1 MALLDRNIIIT
12 PNIGS
17 ASTPN
22 MRFIGADASNSATIT
37 LSVTN
42 AAAVGT
48 ITYAGANSSI
58 LTLSDGSTAGSG
70 IVTVA
75 GTTDTG
81 SATLGALRVAGGV
94 GIAKNLFVGGSG
106 TFTSNLTVLGT
117 LNATVNTATNAANAY
132 GVVVQD
138 VSALGNQYFPTMV
151 QNNTGSQPM
160 YDAAFQ
166 LSFYPNSAQLLVGS
180 VNASAFA
187 QVTGLFA
194 AQRNRDSAIQLANTG
209 TTALTNAGGG
219 VIIGAANASGASLQ
233 FYTYTGQIGAESAG
247 EKMRI
252 HTNGFVGI
260 GESSPGSRL
269 SVSGANTSGTPL
281 VDLKATGTGTFQ
293 RGVRLLNAGIGA
305 GGSIMYAA
313 GQADSSKNMGQM
325 YFHWAGDNSN
335 SNSLRFGLHSVDDVL
350 NIQGN
355 SFVGIGNTASDYK
368 LEVTPAGGT
377 YNTVVGQQS
386 DLGGGIAITSN
397 GSGASSRVALVF
409 RGSDKIGAAIA
420 SARED
425 PGSTWKTYLAFYTN
439 NLTGS
444 NVLGIQEKMRLNS
457 DGLLQIGTSAGTP
470 TGTTMGTGLVVNG
483 NQGASTSS
491 MVLQRGG
498 SNGLAFN
505 VGANTTGDTLVYDW
519 AGGSWNINLNLAYGK
534 LMVGSSSTPQARFSV
549 ASTTGTAGSVGS
561 WASAHSTFGPNVNS
575 QTGAALG
582 LAYNTTTDQAEILS
596 LAPSVA
602 WKPLNIFSTDLILSS
617 NTASE
622 IARFNGTGLQFVSGQ
637 TLLKFSSLTSSTAA
651 DGITWYSP
659 SPQTYGIYK
668 TAGAWGSGP
677 NYQQLQVKWD
687 TGIIIDGSNG
697 ANYGLSGLMLQPNGG
712 NVSIGLQSK
721 AMSRLTVYK
730 VGTNTFP
737 NADASSTAHLTLAG
751 TDSLV
756 RLHMGTMNAAPF
768 AGWIQ
773 ASYDNGGGAN
783 GVEPLL
789 LNPGGG
795 NVQIGVTADQ
805 GYKLYVAGTVRFNNS
820 FYAPIMYDHDNTA
833 YYVDPASTS
842 NLNILQANNIR
853 GNATNYATSEGW
865 TVSSGNQVGY
875 FGGDFTLN
883 GSAAEN
889 VMAYGTDPFG
899 RRSLLWGA
907 RNNDAASNDDGG
919 WNKTMSQG
927 ISFTKSYMHVVY
939 VRRNGTTT
947 DGTFYHGCSGGDTL
961 NLDNSANGNPYFG
974 PVGIGTLPQD
984 VWCVS
989 IGTIH
994 AYSDGTTSS
1003 TSGSGLYR
1011 MDTGQKIGGYTDY
1024 KMANNATQ
1032 QVHRVYLYYSTTASA
1047 SLDWWGTGFWE
1058 INGNEPTVDEL
1069 VGNVNTGW
1077 TRNAYAPYYFDTAN
1091 TGFYTQASATSL
1103 FNRLRLT
1110 NNGNDPLIQI
1120 GLDSTGRAY
1129 FDNSTRAGLLINNEY
1144 PHIHI
1149 NATGANGNTTHGG
1162 TLSFTGTLGG
1172 GYRRWVMGAANTTPG
1187 ELSFGYFD
1195 NNNNPHYG
1203 VGIGWTYP
1211 AMMHLDTGGS
1221 LFTTGSMRSPIFYD
1235 RDNTSYFA
1243 DPAGRSRFA
1252 TLDFGNGSYYVGAG
1266 DWGMRNNTPYGWI
1279 QMGPANTSH
1288 AHIYTDRSNFYFN
1301 VYDLYTNGR
1310 WVITENYTQSGKYLG
1325 SDGSIRANIFYDQAD
1340 TTYYADLNSTSNMY
1354 RIIGYQGPKYATTDY
1369 ADAFRNTPA
1378 SSRAWHG
1385 DVAGGGPKATWWFYD
1400 SMRHSN
1406 GSSYWGTQIAYG
1418 WEDNANE
1425 LYQRNVTNNSFSG
1438 WVKYWNS
1445 GHQLQSTIFYDA
1457 NDTGRYLDPNG
1468 TSYLGT
1474 IYCGDIYNHLGGWFR
1489 NYGATG
1495 IYNQS
1500 YGTHFY
1506 SNGGASWGITGSGGG
1521 VELQFRATHQSTVHG
1536 YVYATPGSEFGL
1548 LNSSG
1553 NWQVRIEAGNA
1564 NMELYRIT
1572 YLNDARAYIYYD
1584 RNDTGYYAD
1593 YNGAYSINWQGVT
1606 TYSKMR
1612 IGLSAKH
1619 NTARNDYTGD
1629 SNYWIGSYGWGTTD
1643 FNTQFMWGSGFYDS
1657 WSNPGNQPAGTSH
1670 WETIQAQH
1678 YNQGSTGYGWQL
1690 TNGAGD
1696 PSLTYI
1702 RGVWGG
1708 GFTSW
1713 YKVAIYENNSN
1724 AARAFYASI
1733 YYDSDNTGYYVNP
1746 AGSTP
1751 FNFLANG
1758 RVTLTADDSGFHA
1771 INPEGNGQN
1780 IRLGAAWGVTGIYNN
1795 PHISLMSEGNVYFRT
1810 QNVERGYMDSSSN
1823 FFAYGSSRSPI
1834 FYDNN
1839 NTAYYTDPNGYS
1851 QMSSG
1856 QFNNYLS
1863 VARLDFTGVGGDSGQ
1878 GNHAYSIYQVGGGWG
1893 YPYPDLGIGYHT
1905 GIRIG
1910 AYLGYNGTRF
1920 FNNHDWGTQIGS
1932 FGDGDN
1938 NLRSYYDII
1947 AYASDRRLKENIR
1960 PIENA
1965 VAKVRTIT
1973 GMVFDWKDMVKDLG
1987 FEPDAK
1993 TEVGVFAQDVEA
2005 VLPEAVAIAPF
2016 DYDWKKPGQSISG
2029 ERYLTVK
2036 YEKLVPLLIQAI
2048 KEQADQLD
2056 ELRELIKGL
2065 KDANL

>member
-1 MALLDRNIIIT
+1 
-12 PNIGS
+12 
-17 ASTPN
+17 
-22 MRFIGADASNSATIT
+22 
-37 LSVTN
+37 
-42 AAAVGT
+42 
-48 ITYAGANSSI
+48 
-58 LTLSDGSTAGSG
+58 
-70 IVTVA
+70 
-75 GTTDTG
+75 
-81 SATLGALRVAGGV
+81 
-94 GIAKNLFVGGSG
+94 
-106 TFTSNLTVLGT
+106 
-117 LNATVNTATNAANAY
+117 
-132 GVVVQD
+132 
-138 VSALGNQYFPTMV
+138 
-151 QNNTGSQPM
+151 
-160 YDAAFQ
+160 
-166 LSFYPNSAQLLVGS
+166 
-180 VNASAFA
+180 
-187 QVTGLFA
+187 
-194 AQRNRDSAIQLANTG
+194 
-209 TTALTNAGGG
+209 
-219 VIIGAANASGASLQ
+219 
-233 FYTYTGQIGAESAG
+233 
-247 EKMRI
+247 
-252 HTNGFVGI
+252 
-260 GESSPGSRL
+260 
-269 SVSGANTSGTPL
+269 
-281 VDLKATGTGTFQ
+281 
-293 RGVRLLNAGIGA
+293 
-305 GGSIMYAA
+305 
-313 GQADSSKNMGQM
+313 
-325 YFHWAGDNSN
+325 
-335 SNSLRFGLHSVDDVL
+335 
-350 NIQGN
+350 
-355 SFVGIGNTASDYK
+355 
-368 LEVTPAGGT
+368 
-377 YNTVVGQQS
+377 
-386 DLGGGIAITSN
+386 
-397 GSGASSRVALVF
+397 
-409 RGSDKIGAAIA
+409 
-420 SARED
+420 
-425 PGSTWKTYLAFYTN
+425 
-439 NLTGS
+439 
-444 NVLGIQEKMRLNS
+444 
-457 DGLLQIGTSAGTP
+457 
-470 TGTTMGTGLVVNG
+470 
-483 NQGASTSS
+483 
-491 MVLQRGG
+491 
-498 SNGLAFN
+498 
-505 VGANTTGDTLVYDW
+505 
-519 AGGSWNINLNLAYGK
+519 
-534 LMVGSSSTPQARFSV
+534 
-549 ASTTGTAGSVGS
+549 
-561 WASAHSTFGPNVNS
+561 
-575 QTGAALG
+575 
-582 LAYNTTTDQAEILS
+582 
-596 LAPSVA
+596 
-602 WKPLNIFSTDLILSS
+602 
-617 NTASE
+617 
-622 IARFNGTGLQFVSGQ
+622 
-637 TLLKFSSLTSSTAA
+637 
-651 DGITWYSP
+651 
-659 SPQTYGIYK
+659 
-668 TAGAWGSGP
+668 
-677 NYQQLQVKWD
+677 
-687 TGIIIDGSNG
+687 
-697 ANYGLSGLMLQPNGG
+697 
-712 NVSIGLQSK
+712 
-721 AMSRLTVYK
+721 
-730 VGTNTFP
+730 
-737 NADASSTAHLTLAG
+737 
-751 TDSLV
+751 
-756 RLHMGTMNAAPF
+756 
-768 AGWIQ
+768 
-773 ASYDNGGGAN
+773 
-783 GVEPLL
+783 
-789 LNPGGG
+789 
-795 NVQIGVTADQ
+795 
-805 GYKLYVAGTVRFNNS
+805 
-820 FYAPIMYDHDNTA
+820 
-833 YYVDPASTS
+833 
-842 NLNILQANNIR
+842 
-853 GNATNYATSEGW
+853 
-865 TVSSGNQVGY
+865 
-875 FGGDFTLN
+875 
-883 GSAAEN
+883 
-889 VMAYGTDPFG
+889 
-899 RRSLLWGA
+899 
-907 RNNDAASNDDGG
+907 
-919 WNKTMSQG
+919 
-927 ISFTKSYMHVVY
+927 
-939 VRRNGTTT
+939 
-947 DGTFYHGCSGGDTL
+947 
-961 NLDNSANGNPYFG
+961 
-974 PVGIGTLPQD
+974 
-984 VWCVS
+984 
-989 IGTIH
+989 
-994 AYSDGTTSS
+994 
-1003 TSGSGLYR
+1003 
-1011 MDTGQKIGGYTDY
+1011 
-1024 KMANNATQ
+1024 
-1032 QVHRVYLYYSTTASA
+1032 
-1047 SLDWWGTGFWE
+1047 
-1058 INGNEPTVDEL
+1058 
-1069 VGNVNTGW
+1069 
-1077 TRNAYAPYYFDTAN
+1077 
-1091 TGFYTQASATSL
+1091 
-1103 FNRLRLT
+1103 
-1110 NNGNDPLIQI
+1110 
-1120 GLDSTGRAY
+1120 
-1129 FDNSTRAGLLINNEY
+1129 
-1144 PHIHI
+1144 
-1149 NATGANGNTTHGG
+1149 
-1162 TLSFTGTLGG
+1162 
-1172 GYRRWVMGAANTTPG
+1172 
-1187 ELSFGYFD
+1187 
-1195 NNNNPHYG
+1195 
-1203 VGIGWTYP
+1203 
-1211 AMMHLDTGGS
+1211 
-1221 LFTTGSMRSPIFYD
+1221 MRSPIFYD

-1243 DPAGRSRFA
+1243 DPAGRSRFS
-1252 TLDFGNGSYYVGAG
+1252 TLDFGNGSYYVVAG
-1266 DWGMRNNTPYGWI
+1266 SWGMRNQTPYGYI
-1279 QMGPANTSH
+1279 EFGPANTSH

-1378 SSRAWHG
+1378 YSRAYHG
-1385 DVAGGGPKATWWFYD
+1385 DVAGGGPKGTWWFYD

-1521 VELQFRATHQSTVHG
+1521 VELQFRANHQSTVHG
-1536 YVYATPGSEFGL
+1536 WVYATPGSEFGL

-1708 GFTSW
+1708 GFTPW

-1724 AARAFYASI
+1724 AARAFYAGI

-1771 INPEGNGQN
+1771 INSEGTGHN
-1780 IRLGAAWGVTGIYNN
+1780 IRLGAAWGITGIYNN

-1810 QNVERGYMDSSSN
+1810 QNVDRGYMDSGSN

-1834 FYDNN
+1834 FYDYN
-1839 NTAYYTDPNGYS
+1839 NTAYYCDPTSYS

-1878 GNHAYSIYQVGGGWG
+1878 PAHAYSIYQVGGGWG

-1965 VAKVRTIT
+1965 VEKVRTIT
-1973 GMVFDWKDMVKDLG
+1973 GMVFDWKDMVRDLG

-2005 VLPEAVAIAPF
+2005 VLPEAVAVAPF

-2036 YEKLVPLLIQAI
+2036 YERLVPLLIQAI